1 MAKISEIMETVPYT
15 CRNSATVGDVI
26 RHLVDVRVEGVP
38 IVDERGRLAGY
49 ITDSDLMRF
58 IAHRK
63 AKIYEWGDIMP
74 VVIDDESLEDKVRGL
89 LETPVLAV
97 ATRKK
102 LYAVADQEVD
112 EVAALFKK
120 EQIRKLAVLDA
131 DGRDGRVVG
140 VVTRSMMLRHIL
152 SNIL

>member
-15 CRNSATVGDVI
+15 CGDRSTVGDVI
-26 RHLVDVRVEGVP
+26 RHLMDVRVEGVP
-38 IVDERGRLAGY
+38 IVDGGGRLVGY
-49 ITDSDLMRF
+49 ITDSDIVRF

-89 LETPVLAV
+89 LETPVLDV
-97 ATRKK
+97 ATRKR
-102 LYAVADQEVD
+102 LYAVVDQEIGD
-112 EVAALFKK
+112 VAEMFKR

-131 DGRDGRVVG
+131 DGRDGKVVG
-140 VVTRSMMLRHIL
+140 VVTRSMILRYIL

>member
-1 MAKISEIMETVPYT
+1 METTPYT
-15 CRNSATVGDVI
+15 CRDSATVGDVI
-26 RHLVDVRVEGVP
+26 RHLVYVRVEGVP
-38 IVDERGRLAGY
+38 IVDEDRRLVGY
-49 ITDSDLMRF
+49 ITDSDIMRF
-58 IAHRK
+58 IARRK

-89 LETPVLAV
+89 LETPVLDI

-102 LYAVADQEVD
+102 LYAVADQEIG
-112 EVAALFKK
+112 EVAELFKK
-120 EQIRKLAVLDA
+120 EQVRKLAVLDA
-131 DGRDGRVVG
+131 EGKDGKVIG